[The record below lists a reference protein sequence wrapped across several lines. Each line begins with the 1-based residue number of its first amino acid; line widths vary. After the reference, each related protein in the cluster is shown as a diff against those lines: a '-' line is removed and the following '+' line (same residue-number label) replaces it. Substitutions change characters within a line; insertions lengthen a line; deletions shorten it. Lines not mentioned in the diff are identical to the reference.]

1 MGFVLYHM
9 SIIVCNDIFTIS
21 LLNVSVSNN
30 RLSMKVT
37 RSHVLEGSIKEP
49 VMIDDKE
56 LTCQKLY
63 PEYQIGTF

>member
-9 SIIVCNDIFTIS
+9 SVIVCNNIFTIS
-21 LLNVSVSNN
+21 LLNVSISNN
-30 RLSMKVT
+30 QLSMKVP

-49 VMIDDKE
+49 VKIDDKE

-63 PEYQIGTF
+63 PKHQTATF